1 MNKEPLVSIA
11 IPAFKDKYLGVA
23 IESILAQT
31 FKNFEL
37 IIVNDASPNSITE
50 VVEKYNDSRIKY
62 FVNEQNIGGQDPV
75 ANWNKCLSYA
85 QGDYFALLC
94 DDDIYE
100 PTFLEKMLDLA
111 DSYPNCNVFKSGVSE
126 INEKK
131 EIVNTYPE
139 SPSWESCVDYIRA
152 VYNRNRKQTISE
164 WFFRKQHMIN
174 SGGYENVPMAWGAD
188 YLSIIIFSKDG
199 GIASTN
205 EKLVTFRRS
214 GLNITTN
221 RDRYLEKKL
230 LGSKVY
236 ADKLLKFVLDNN
248 LMQEIEIKKIVA
260 YLKDSEQKGA
270 LSVASPQKIWSI
282 RNEMD
287 KADIKTYVWLWA
299 MAKNIIKMFVRK

>member
-164 WFFRKQHMIN
+164 WFFRKQHIIN
-174 SGGYENVPMAWGAD
+174 CGGYETVPMAWGAD
-188 YLSIIIFSKDG
+188 YLSIFIFSKDG

-214 GLNITTN
+214 GINITTS
-221 RDRYLEKKL
+221 RDNFLEKKL
-230 LGSKVY
+230 LGSKIY
-236 ADKLLKFVLDNN
+236 AEKLFDFVVKNE
-248 LMQEIEIKKIVA
+248 LMQESEIKKIVH

-270 LSVASPQKIWSI
+270 LSVASPYKIWSI
-282 RNEMD
+282 RKEMG
-287 KADIKTYVWLWA
+287 KSDIKAHVWLWA
-299 MAKNIIKMFVRK
+299 ITKNIIKLLVRR